1 MTIILPERPDQQ
13 KVTGRPAA
21 ELERTVYGATGRPC
35 ATRAANPEDWFP
47 IEPGSGNQTRARV
60 LYEALAR
67 ALCSNCPVARECLEL
82 AMLRE
87 GPRRGEGISGGTAPW
102 QRQAI
107 KASRGMAV
115 RRG

>member
-1 MTIILPERPDQQ
+1 MSVILPERPDRQT
-13 KVTGRPAA
+13 VTERPAA
-21 ELERTVYGATGRPC
+21 ELERFVHAAAQRPC
-35 ATRAANPEDWFP
+35 TAADPEEWFP
-47 IEPGSGNQTRARV
+47 VEPGPGNQVRSRA

-67 ALCSNCPVARECLEL
+67 ALCRSCPVATECLEL

-87 GPRRGEGISGGTAPW
+87 GPARGQGISGGTAPW

-107 KASRGMAV
+107 KAGRSQAA